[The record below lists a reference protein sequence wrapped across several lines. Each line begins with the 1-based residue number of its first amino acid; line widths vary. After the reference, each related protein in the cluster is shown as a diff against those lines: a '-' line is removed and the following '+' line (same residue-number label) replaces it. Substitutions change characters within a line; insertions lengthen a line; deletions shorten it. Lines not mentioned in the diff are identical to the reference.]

1 MVELNKNAIWWKRM
15 CSLKSEEVKQLITD
29 LERRKSGLKRIQNG
43 FSRIHSEEYRDGV
56 NNQIGILDHVLMK
69 LNWIMRDESN

>member
-1 MVELNKNAIWWKRM
+1 M
-15 CSLKSEEVKQLITD
+15 CSLKSEEVKQLIID
-29 LERRKSGLKRIQNG
+29 LKQRKSGLKRIQNG

>member
-1 MVELNKNAIWWKRM
+1 M
-15 CSLKSEEVKQLITD
+15 KSEEVKQLITD

-56 NNQIGILDHVLMK
+56 NNQMGILDQVLMR
-69 LNWIMRDESN
+69 LNWIMRDEGN

>member
-1 MVELNKNAIWWKRM
+1 M

-43 FSRIHSEEYRDGV
+43 FSRIHSDEYRDGV
-56 NNQIGILDHVLMK
+56 NKQIGILDQVVMR
-69 LNWIMRDESN
+69 LNWVMRDESN

>member
-1 MVELNKNAIWWKRM
+1 M

-56 NNQIGILDHVLMK
+56 NNQIGILDQVVMR
-69 LNWIMRDESN
+69 LNWILRDESN

>member
-1 MVELNKNAIWWKRM
+1 M

-29 LERRKSGLKRIQNG
+29 LECRKSGLKRIQNG

>member
-1 MVELNKNAIWWKRM
+1 M

-69 LNWIMRDESN
+69 LNWVMRDESN

>member
-1 MVELNKNAIWWKRM
+1 M
-15 CSLKSEEVKQLITD
+15 CGLKSEEIKQLITD

-56 NNQIGILDHVLMK
+56 NNQIGILDQVLMK
-69 LNWIMRDESN
+69 LNWIMRKESN

>member
-1 MVELNKNAIWWKRM
+1 M
-15 CSLKSEEVKQLITD
+15 KSEEVKQLINN

-43 FSRIHSEEYRDGV
+43 FSRIHSEEYRDGI

-69 LNWIMRDESN
+69 LNWIMRD

>member
-1 MVELNKNAIWWKRM
+1 M
-15 CSLKSEEVKQLITD
+15 CSLKSEEVKQLITS

-56 NNQIGILDHVLMK
+56 NNQIGILDQVVMK
-69 LNWIMRDESN
+69 LKWIMRDDK

>member
-1 MVELNKNAIWWKRM
+1 M

-43 FSRIHSEEYRDGV
+43 FSRIHSEEYRDGI
-56 NNQIGILDHVLMK
+56 NNQIGILNQVVMRLK
-69 LNWIMRDESN
+69 WIMRDESN

>member
-1 MVELNKNAIWWKRM
+1 M
-15 CSLKSEEVKQLITD
+15 CSLKSEEVNQLITD

-56 NNQIGILDHVLMK
+56 NKQLGILDQVIMR
-69 LNWIMRDESN
+69 LNWIMKDEI

>member
-1 MVELNKNAIWWKRM
+1 M
-15 CSLKSEEVKQLITD
+15 CGLKSEEIKQLITD

-56 NNQIGILDHVLMK
+56 NKQIGVLDQVLMK
-69 LNWIMRDESN
+69 LNWIMRDERN

>member
-1 MVELNKNAIWWKRM
+1 M

-43 FSRIHSEEYRDGV
+43 LSIIHSEEYRDGV